1 MGLGILIADLML
13 PLGYNVAYLYVV
25 AILTVA
31 LGKST
36 KAVIGAGAYAAF
48 ATIAAFLTKLL
59 LGQGELLS
67 PFIFARSVT
76 VIVIISTA
84 TLSLAA
90 ISAQLRARLA
100 HWALVQQQNEAELE
114 KAALASASIVTPI
127 GLWMV
132 DADGNAT
139 WDDTTEGI
147 LKELTASPNVENLLN
162 VLTAADRARLITAV
176 TQTMEQGIPAREEFR
191 VRSRLEG
198 AEPRWVIVMA
208 ERVSNSPDAGVVL
221 RGTLQDI
228 TRWYRAEE
236 SAETLSHR
244 LAQFASIL
252 PIILW
257 TADKWGRIEYSS
269 EALQRYAGNEED
281 ELLGDTWVEAVD
293 LRDRERVV
301 AAWNHSITT
310 GEIYDIEYR
319 VLSADGRSEW
329 FHLHAEPE
337 KDDAGNVI
345 RWWGTSVSVH
355 AHHMLLDDAAA
366 MAAQQEAVLES
377 MPDGAYIVDP
387 WWTVRYVNAAAE
399 RITEMTREETLG
411 VNLWDI
417 LKVEEAHPLRQ
428 AMERSMHERTT
439 ETVVFQT
446 AHLKKWL
453 DVVVAPSPMGLNC
466 FFRDIT
472 ETRDL
477 AEQLA
482 QAQRLESVGQLTGGI
497 AHDFNNLL
505 TVVLGGADAL
515 KVCESLDQESRE
527 TVALIEA
534 AAERGAELTHRL
546 LSFSRRQPL
555 EPRAVDLDS
564 RLQQL
569 SPLLRRTV
577 GESIDL
583 LIAPSTGAPP
593 AEVDPGQ
600 FDNAVLNLVINARY
614 AMPKGGH
621 LTVEVTEVTLDEA
634 YITKHAEVKP
644 GRYVMVAVTDSG
656 QGIAP
661 ESLPHLFDPFFTTKP
676 SGKGSGMG
684 LAMVWGFVKQSG
696 GNITVYSEVGHG
708 TAFKIY
714 LPVAKGEVEQT
725 PEGASPHTPHEGA
738 GVVLLAEDDD
748 LVRTFAAQQLR
759 QRGYVVHESVSGP
772 DAMDVLHR
780 VEHIDLLFT
789 DVIMP
794 GGMTGRQLADAVL
807 AERPDTPVLYA
818 SGYTENVIIH
828 NGRLD
833 AGVHLLPKPYSAR
846 QLAARI
852 SAMLGDTEGNR
863 S

>member
-1 MGLGILIADLML
+1 MALGILIADLMV

-36 KAVIGAGAYAAF
+36 QAVIGAGVYAAF
-48 ATIAAFLTKLL
+48 ATIAAFLAKLV
-59 LGQGELLS
+59 LGQEELIS

-76 VIVIISTA
+76 VVVIVLTA
-84 TLSLAA
+84 VLSLAA

-100 HWALVQQQNEAELE
+100 QWALAKQQSEAELE

-132 DADGNAT
+132 DAQGNAT
-139 WDDTTEGI
+139 WDDTTTGI
-147 LKELTASPNVENLLN
+147 LETLTPEPTVDNLLN
-162 VLTAADRARLITAV
+162 LLAPADRARLISAV
-176 TQTMEQGIPAREEFR
+176 TQTMDSGTPAREEFR
-191 VRSRLEG
+191 VRSRMEG

-208 ERVSNSPDAGVVL
+208 ERVSQSPAAHIVL

-228 TRWYRAEE
+228 TRWHRAEE
-236 SAETLSHR
+236 SAEALSHR

-269 EALQRYAGNEED
+269 EALQRYAGNDED

-293 LRDRERVV
+293 PRDRERVI

-310 GEIYDIEYR
+310 GELYDIEYR

-337 KDDAGNVI
+337 KDEAGQVI

-355 AHHMLLDDAAA
+355 AHHMLLEETAA

-377 MPDGAYIVDP
+377 MPDGVYIVDP

-399 RITEMTREETLG
+399 RITELTREETLG

-417 LKVEEAHPLRQ
+417 LVVGEDHPMRQ
-428 AMERSMHERTT
+428 AMERAMHERTT
-439 ETVVFQT
+439 ETVIFQT
-446 AHLKKWL
+446 PRLKKWL
-453 DVVVAPSPMGLNC
+453 DVVIAPSPMGLNC
-466 FFRDIT
+466 FYRDIT

-515 KVCESLDQESRE
+515 KVSECLDQESRE
-527 TVALIEA
+527 TVTLIEA

-564 RLQQL
+564 RLHQL
-569 SPLLRRTV
+569 SPLLKRTV

-583 LIAPSTGAPP
+583 LIAPGSGAPP

-600 FDNAVLNLVINARY
+600 FDNAVLNLVINARD

-644 GRYVMVAVTDSG
+644 GHYVMVAVTDSG

-661 ESLPHLFDPFFTTKP
+661 ENLAHLFDPFFSTKP
-676 SGKGSGMG
+676 AGKGSGMG

-696 GNITVYSEVGHG
+696 GNITVYSELGHG

-714 LPVAKGEVEQT
+714 LPVAKGEVEQEVQDT
-725 PEGASPHTPHEGA
+725 SPHVAHEGA

-759 QRGYVVHESVSGP
+759 QRGYVVHEAVNGP
-772 DAMDVLHR
+772 DAMEVLR
-780 VEHIDLLFT
+780 SVEHIDVLFT

-846 QLAARI
+846 QLVARI